1 MNEKEVFPWL
11 LTAWF
16 ALGAAFFIVL
26 FLIIVPYGRHLRRGW
41 GPGLNK
47 KLAWL
52 LMESV
57 AATGFLLFFILGENK
72 NVVSWI
78 FLLMWEAHYI
88 HRAFIYPF
96 QLRGVMR
103 TMPLAVMA
111 SGIIFNSVNAYLNG
125 RYLFSFSEG
134 YSISWLQDPR
144 FITGL
149 LLFTG
154 GYLLNRQSDNALR
167 LLKAKTPA
175 GYGVPQ
181 GGLYR
186 WVSCPNYLGE
196 IMIWTGWAIAT
207 WSLPGLVFAFWT
219 CANLIPRAHANHVW
233 YKQQF
238 TDYPSHRKALLPG
251 IW

>member
-1 MNEKEVFPWL
+1 MNEKEFFHWL
-11 LTAWF
+11 LTVWF
-16 ALGAAFFIVL
+16 AFGAAFFIAL

-47 KLAWL
+47 KLAWF

-57 AATGFLLFFILGENK
+57 AAIGFLLFFILGENK
-72 NVVSWI
+72 NQVSWI
-78 FLLMWEAHYI
+78 FLFMWEAHYI

-103 TMPLAVMA
+103 TMPAAVMA
-111 SGIIFNSVNAYLNG
+111 SGIIFNGVNAYLNG
-125 RYLFSFSEG
+125 RYLFSFREAYG
-134 YSISWLQDPR
+134 ISWLQDPR
-144 FITGL
+144 FLTGL
-149 LLFTG
+149 LLFAG
-154 GYLLNRQSDNALR
+154 GYLLNRQSDNVLR
-167 LLKAKTPA
+167 LLKAKAPN

-219 CANLIPRAHANHVW
+219 AANLIPRAHAHHVW

-238 TDYPSHRKALLPG
+238 TDYPSRRKALLPG